1 MKAANNVIRFLEQR
15 KINFRRFDLS
25 PEKRG
30 AVETAVLLGV
40 PPSIVYK
47 TIVVTR
53 LERGRNILAIVPGD
67 KEVDLKALASVLNEK
82 KLHIPTEKDAERLT
96 GLQAGGISPLAL
108 LNRGYQM
115 VIDSSAESLPE
126 IIISGGQRGLMLA
139 ISPQDL
145 ASLTKARFAPIVR
158 RILWE

>member
-1 MKAANNVIRFLEQR
+1 
-15 KINFRRFDLS
+15 
-25 PEKRG
+25 
-30 AVETAVLLGV
+30 
-40 PPSIVYK
+40 
-47 TIVVTR
+47 
-53 LERGRNILAIVPGD
+53 
-67 KEVDLKALASVLNEK
+67 LASALNEK

-145 ASLTKARFAPIVR
+145 ATLTKARFAPIVR
-158 RILWE
+158 RIFWE